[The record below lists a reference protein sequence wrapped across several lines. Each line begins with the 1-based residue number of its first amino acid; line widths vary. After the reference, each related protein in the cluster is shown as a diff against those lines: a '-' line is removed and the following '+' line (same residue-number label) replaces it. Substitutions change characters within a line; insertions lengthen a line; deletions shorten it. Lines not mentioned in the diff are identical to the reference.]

1 MRERRFTMVN
11 DRVHDGS
18 GVNKD
23 ELYGPWIQVTNRR
36 KKPQPRREL
45 VGMGGSTSRL
55 TRSRFAALS
64 QLNDTIDFEDNQI
77 GKIGQND
84 HSTGTLGL
92 DLARGKSVDPP
103 HAESSKNNNKGSEP
117 LQPGNSSNK
126 QQSILVRQGSSPKG
140 IEAENSGNSLQFASV
155 DQIAAP
161 ADNLIPKARNGKVLP
176 MSITGSGAGKGQG
189 LVENLSTELE
199 KAQSDIVQHGTGM
212 SASLHGDA
220 DEVQWREN
228 TAFDTT
234 WFEEM
239 QD

>member
-1 MRERRFTMVN
+1 
-11 DRVHDGS
+11 
-18 GVNKD
+18 
-23 ELYGPWIQVTNRR
+23 
-36 KKPQPRREL
+36 
-45 VGMGGSTSRL
+45 MGGSTSRL

-155 DQIAAP
+155 DQVKI
-161 ADNLIPKARNGKVLP
+161 L
-176 MSITGSGAGKGQG
+176 
-189 LVENLSTELE
+189 
-199 KAQSDIVQHGTGM
+199 
-212 SASLHGDA
+212 
-220 DEVQWREN
+220 
-228 TAFDTT
+228 
-234 WFEEM
+234 
-239 QD
+239 